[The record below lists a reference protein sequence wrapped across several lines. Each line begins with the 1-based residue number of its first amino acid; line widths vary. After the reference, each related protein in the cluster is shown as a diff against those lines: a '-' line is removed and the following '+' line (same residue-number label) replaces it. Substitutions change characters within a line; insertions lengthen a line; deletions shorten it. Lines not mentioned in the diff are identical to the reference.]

1 MTLHDKLKEIIDNH
15 ANLYYEALE
24 RGFSE
29 PSIDNT
35 VTAII
40 AALVERLP
48 GGKNDIRVND
58 LADDWYIGRQVGW
71 NAYREEVMKVLGGE
85 VG

>member
-40 AALVERLP
+40 QAVAERLP
-48 GGKNDIRVND
+48 GEKDYPDFGLLTETYYRN
-58 LADDWYIGRQVGW
+58 GW
-71 NAYREEVMKVLGGE
+71 NAYREEVRKVLDGG